1 MAWSDDWQDLE
12 PLMMAWLERNVHEA
26 GLSSAMRLSGGL
38 WLGSTQQPPEPGCL
52 HLEASILRSVAVG
65 AHITRGSDQSIASGS
80 STAIS
85 FSAARFDP
93 LGMFA
98 AALPTRLTCR
108 VSGVYLLVGQVSFNQ
123 NATGRRVAILRK
135 NGSLQIAGQTV
146 GGYSDAPSHA
156 CATTLAALDE
166 GDYLELLAYQNSGGN
181 LAVKALGDYSPELS
195 AVRIA

>member
-38 WLGSTQQPPEPGCL
+38 WLGSTQQPPQPGCL

-98 AALPTRLTCR
+98 AVLPTRLTCR
-108 VSGVYLLVGQVSFNQ
+108 VSGIYLLVGQVSFNQ
-123 NATGRRVAILRK
+123 NATGRRVAIIRKKWQFTDRRADGRRVFGCAQPCLR
-135 NGSLQIAGQTV
+135 NHTGSAG
-146 GGYSDAPSHA
+146 
-156 CATTLAALDE
+156 
-166 GDYLELLAYQNSGGN
+166 
-181 LAVKALGDYSPELS
+181 
-195 AVRIA
+195 